1 MVIWFQL
8 RCYYC
13 VLLQARQEAP
23 ESLRARYGTDQTRNA
38 VHGCDSYY
46 GAEREIRFMF
56 PGSKSLL
63 FPLPLSFFSRL
74 ATPTHMQSSF
84 LLCESPSLCTTLS
97 VHHLL
102 CAPPSLCTTFSVNHQ
117 PAVTEPV
124 YGGQLARDYLQK
136 KVNPVLVQGLTE
148 LSKQKPE
155 DPVVRLI
162 ERHMKYQNDNV
173 VMVII
178 HPSPLFSPPL
188 PLSSPLPDLAGSVA
202 TEE

>member
-1 MVIWFQL
+1 M
-8 RCYYC
+8 
-13 VLLQARQEAP
+13 
-23 ESLRARYGTDQTRNA
+23 
-38 VHGCDSYY
+38 H
-46 GAEREIRFMF
+46 
-56 PGSKSLL
+56 
-63 FPLPLSFFSRL
+63 
-74 ATPTHMQSSF
+74 
-84 LLCESPSLCTTLS
+84 
-97 VHHLL
+97 
-102 CAPPSLCTTFSVNHQ
+102 HQ

-162 ERHMKYQNDNV
+162 ERHMKNQNDNV

-178 HPSPLFSPPL
+178 HPSPLFSPP
-188 PLSSPLPDLAGSVA
+188 PPPPPSSPLPDLAGSVA